1 MKQHLFIIS
10 LTILAVSFGLPGC
23 CCKKQKKEPE
33 LTQQEKEAQDIIMKN
48 EGYVKAT
55 VINYNL
61 DGCGWM
67 IELEDKTK
75 KEVSEGI
82 PETFK
87 VEGKKVWAKFSPVK
101 GMNSI
106 CMAGQIVNLWDIKE
120 RK

>member
-1 MKQHLFIIS
+1 MKQRFFIFS
-10 LTILAVSFGLPGC
+10 FMSLAVLFAITGC
-23 CCKKQKKEPE
+23 NCKKQKKEPE
-33 LTQQEKEAQDIIMKN
+33 LTQQEKEKMDMMMIN

-67 IELEDKTK
+67 LELEDKTK

-87 VEGKKVWAKFSPVK
+87 VEGKKVWAKYSPAKNVA
-101 GMNSI
+101 SI
-106 CMAGQIVNLWDIKE
+106 CMAGQIVNLWEIKE